1 MYARIYARI
10 IGVVLIAVGIVGL
23 VLGNRVWLGLLNVD
37 ILEDV
42 VHLITGGVFA
52 YVGFGPL
59 PVGIVRAVVGVLGI
73 IYLAVGVLW
82 ASWCP
87 ACSGSSPTATPSSTT
102 CCTWPWGSRASR
114 SGSSLAQGRRGARAR
129 RGGVGAP

>member
-42 VHLITGGVFA
+42 VHLFHPPGTRRA
-52 YVGFGPL
+52 LRLLCLFGRSAWSPL
-59 PVGIVRAVVGVLGI
+59 PRA
-73 IYLAVGVLW
+73 
-82 ASWCP
+82 P
-87 ACSGSSPTATPSSTT
+87 A
-102 CCTWPWGSRASR
+102 
-114 SGSSLAQGRRGARAR
+114 
-129 RGGVGAP
+129 

>member
-10 IGVVLIAVGIVGL
+10 IGVVLIAIGIMGL

-42 VHLITGGVFA
+42 VHLITGGVFS

-59 PVGIVRAVVGVLGI
+59 PVGLVRAVVGVLGI
-73 IYLAVGVLW
+73 IYLVVGVLGFV
-82 ASWCP
+82 A
-87 ACSGSSPTATPSSTT
+87 PSVFGLIPHGYTVFDNLLH
-102 CCTWPWGSRASR
+102 
-114 SGSSLAQGRRGARAR
+114 LALGIISIALGFFGGARAE
-129 RGGVGAP
+129 GA

>member
-42 VHLITGGVFA
+42 VHLITGGAFA

-59 PVGIVRAVVGVLGI
+59 PVGLVRAVVGVLGI
-73 IYLAVGVLW
+73 IYLVVGVLGFVVPMMFGLIPHGYTLFDNLLHLALGVLSIALAW
-82 ASWCP
+82 FV
-87 ACSGSSPTATPSSTT
+87 GGDRTARTT
-102 CCTWPWGSRASR
+102 
-114 SGSSLAQGRRGARAR
+114 
-129 RGGVGAP
+129 

>member
-42 VHLITGGVFA
+42 VHLITGG
-52 YVGFGPL
+52 GL
-59 PVGIVRAVVGVLGI
+59 PT
-73 IYLAVGVLW
+73 W
-82 ASWCP
+82 ASGRSP
-87 ACSGSSPTATPSSTT
+87 SGSF
-102 CCTWPWGSRASR
+102 
-114 SGSSLAQGRRGARAR
+114 ARW
-129 RGGVGAP
+129 

>member
-42 VHLITGGVFA
+42 VHLITGGAFA

-59 PVGIVRAVVGVLGI
+59 PVGLVRAVVGVLGI
-73 IYLAVGVLW
+73 IYLAVGVLGFVVPGLFGLIPHGYTVFDNLLHL
-82 ASWCP
+82 AL
-87 ACSGSSPTATPSSTT
+87 GISSIAL
-102 CCTWPWGSRASR
+102 GFFAGAGAAR
-114 SGSSLAQGRRGARAR
+114 S
-129 RGGVGAP
+129 

>member
-42 VHLITGGVFA
+42 VHLITGGGFA

-59 PVGIVRAVVGVLGI
+59 PVGLVRAVVGVLGI
-73 IYLAVGVLW
+73 IYLVVGVLGFVKPSLFGLIPDGYTVFDNLLHLTLGIISIALGFF
-82 ASWCP
+82 AS
-87 ACSGSSPTATPSSTT
+87 AGA
-102 CCTWPWGSRASR
+102 AR
-114 SGSSLAQGRRGARAR
+114 S
-129 RGGVGAP
+129 